1 MVDMGGLDNL
11 MANTAYLQ
19 ARKTWEGDSRELQRR
34 RRSLALPGPQSCAP
48 LRQAL
53 PPDFHSL
60 CEQQPIGRRL
70 FRDFLAT
77 VPRYR
82 ETVAFLEQVQSWELA
97 EGPAKGSSLQALVA
111 AAGGPAPGTHRLPQP
126 GSEHQPLLRTSGAAL
141 VALALAEAMAFLQ
154 GQPFRDFL
162 ASPFYDQFLRW
173 KVFEMQPVSDKYF
186 TEFRVLGKGGFGEV
200 CAVQVKNTGKMY
212 ACKKLDKKRL
222 KKKNGEKMALL
233 EKEILERIRS
243 PFIVSLAYAFESK
256 SHLCLVMSLMNGG
269 DLKFHIYS
277 VGTRGLAMSRV
288 VFYSAQMTCGLL
300 HLHSLGI
307 VYRDLKPENVLLDDV
322 GNCRLSDL
330 GLAMQIQ
337 DGRPVT
343 QKAGTNGYMA
353 PEILMEKVSYSYP
366 VDWFAMGC
374 SIYEMVAGRTPF
386 KDYKEKISKEDLKQR
401 TLKEEVTF
409 QHDNFTEEA
418 KDICRLFLAK
428 KPEQRL
434 GSRTNTYDVARFVNI
449 VKISFEES
457 REGMASPEGIPSTC
471 MVFSNKIK
479 GEGHFSEVRGIE
491 FDDKDKKFF
500 QRFATGAVPIAWQEE
515 IIETGLFKELN
526 DPNRLAG
533 CGEGNSSKSAVCLLL

>member
-1 MVDMGGLDNL
+1 MFLHLLWLLVEEEYPLLWFHQTPQLSKLMRNFELAALCWVDIGQRNPTSTSLRSL
-11 MANTAYLQ
+11 RTPICI
-19 ARKTWEGDSRELQRR
+19 RKTFESGSALSDCHCVPKGPEKRHLLLWRDSQT
-34 RRSLALPGPQSCAP
+34 
-48 LRQAL
+48 
-53 PPDFHSL
+53 DFHYS
-60 CEQQPIGRRL
+60 GMWT
-70 FRDFLAT
+70 RDDT
-77 VPRYR
+77 
-82 ETVAFLEQVQSWELA
+82 S
-97 EGPAKGSSLQALVA
+97 
-111 AAGGPAPGTHRLPQP
+111 
-126 GSEHQPLLRTSGAAL
+126 RT
-141 VALALAEAMAFLQ
+141 
-154 GQPFRDFL
+154 
-162 ASPFYDQFLRW
+162 
-173 KVFEMQPVSDKYF
+173 KK
-186 TEFRVLGKGGFGEV
+186 V

-233 EKEILERIRS
+233 EKEILERISS

-434 GSRTNTYDVARFVNI
+434 GSREIEVRMVDP
-449 VKISFEES
+449 
-457 REGMASPEGIPSTC
+457 REGVLTGMGPGEAFKMLEVFNVLIWMAIHRIALFQGLGTLGWIPPSGWQVMNEREQAEGCTAASIFLCIEVSPDVTP
-471 MVFSNKIK
+471 
-479 GEGHFSEVRGIE
+479 
-491 FDDKDKKFF
+491 KDKGGETQSAQKGSKQTCSLAPPFF
-500 QRFATGAVPIAWQEE
+500 
-515 IIETGLFKELN
+515 L
-526 DPNRLAG
+526 
-533 CGEGNSSKSAVCLLL
+533 

>member
-1 MVDMGGLDNL
+1 MLINPICLSSSSTRPHSFPSSCEISSWLLSAGWTLDRGTQLLPHRVGHSGLQSASEKLLN
-11 MANTAYLQ
+11 Q
-19 ARKTWEGDSRELQRR
+19 V
-34 RRSLALPGPQSCAP
+34 LPC
-48 LRQAL
+48 R
-53 PPDFHSL
+53 
-60 CEQQPIGRRL
+60 
-70 FRDFLAT
+70 T
-77 VPRYR
+77 V
-82 ETVAFLEQVQSWELA
+82 TVS
-97 EGPAKGSSLQALVA
+97 
-111 AAGGPAPGTHRLPQP
+111 
-126 GSEHQPLLRTSGAAL
+126 LRTPRKGISSSGEILRLIFHYSGMWA
-141 VALALAEAMAFLQ
+141 
-154 GQPFRDFL
+154 RDDT
-162 ASPFYDQFLRW
+162 SRT
-173 KVFEMQPVSDKYF
+173 KK
-186 TEFRVLGKGGFGEV
+186 V

-277 VGTRGLAMSRV
+277 VGTRGLAVSRV
-288 VFYSAQMTCGLL
+288 VFYSAQMTCGVL

-434 GSRTNTYDVARFVNI
+434 GSRGKSDDPR
-449 VKISFEES
+449 KHPSFKTINFPRLEAGLVE
-457 REGMASPEGIPSTC
+457 PPYVPDPS
-471 MVFSNKIK
+471 VVYAKDIDDI
-479 GEGHFSEVRGIE
+479 EDFSEVRGIE

-515 IIETGLFKELN
+515 IIETGLFEELN